1 MVERVGCV
9 TSVENI
15 ARSPSPKTKHKC
27 ACSFQQTFFFFP
39 KNSNAVD
46 IVLCFAVPILYYCTI
61 STETDRGR
69 EGERERER
77 QTDRQTDRDTDR
89 QTDRD
94 RDRETDR
101 QTDRQRQRDRQTNRQ
116 TDRDKE
122 TDRQ

>member
-69 EGERERER
+69 EGGRERERERERGR
-77 QTDRQTDRDTDR
+77 QTDRQTDRQTETDRDR
-89 QTDRD
+89 QTD

-101 QTDRQRQRDRQTNRQ
+101 QTDRQTETKRQ
-116 TDRDKE
+116 TDRQ
-122 TDRQ
+122 T

>member
-46 IVLCFAVPILYYCTI
+46 IVLCFAVI
-61 STETDRGR
+61 SRYPQKRTEGGR
-69 EGERERER
+69 ERERERGR
-77 QTDRQTDRDTDR
+77 QTDRQTETQTDR